1 MVQNDGNQM
10 EINPF
15 TSLRESEHDGFES
28 LIKENRDPCLLKCKK
43 AYLANRGEECRWNI
57 LMQRISSE

>member
-1 MVQNDGNQM
+1 MMQTDGSQM

-15 TSLRESEHDGFES
+15 TSLREPEHDSFES
-28 LIKENRDPCLLKCKK
+28 LIKENRDPCLLKRKK